1 MRVPIHDLDTAPI
14 GSRQPLAHQAER
26 VGRVINIFGAMANS
40 PALMEMYD
48 LVESHLAKNS
58 NLDRA
63 AREAIHLTVAAVND
77 CAYCQAAYTGAA
89 RAAGFEVDQTI
100 QIRLGRIDDDPR
112 LTTLLTLVRQ
122 IADNRG
128 YVDDS
133 VWSGALDVGWSTEEL
148 LDAYAETIRTILTNY
163 FNHLV
168 GTDLDLPQPPD
179 AVEG

>member
-89 RAAGFEVDQTI
+89 RSAGFEVDQTI

-133 VWSGALDVGWSTEEL
+133 VWSGALDAGWSIEEL